1 MHGSSLYFECAEV
14 RSSIYIFARW
24 RASEWLLPR
33 VLQKFYLYTCTHSGQ
48 SQIGDMPK
56 QRKSKSQ
63 LEKKSHDSRQRIEK
77 FLIEKDK
84 TRDAEGSMAR
94 QAALEKLGLQQ
105 EFGFKDHDG
114 IYSYADYS
122 APIKTIDASVAPP
135 VVTEYPEFPR
145 SEFSTPP
152 AFNVDV
158 DRNKKSTQ
166 DTVLPATASRD
177 FSRLRRAQ
185 RIMAKNIIAVS
196 VPLHLN

>member
-1 MHGSSLYFECAEV
+1 
-14 RSSIYIFARW
+14 
-24 RASEWLLPR
+24 
-33 VLQKFYLYTCTHSGQ
+33 
-48 SQIGDMPK
+48 
-56 QRKSKSQ
+56 
-63 LEKKSHDSRQRIEK
+63 
-77 FLIEKDK
+77 
-84 TRDAEGSMAR
+84 MAR

-177 FSRLRRAQ
+177 SLANPRVF
-185 RIMAKNIIAVS
+185 AV
-196 VPLHLN
+196 PRELWLKTLLPFRCRCT

>member
-1 MHGSSLYFECAEV
+1 MNK
-14 RSSIYIFARW
+14 
-24 RASEWLLPR
+24 
-33 VLQKFYLYTCTHSGQ
+33 QK
-48 SQIGDMPK
+48 
-56 QRKSKSQ
+56 KSKSQ

-94 QAALEKLGLQQ
+94 QAALEKLGIQE

-122 APIKTIDASVAPP
+122 APIKMIDASVAPP
-135 VVTEYPEFPR
+135 AVTEYPAYPR

-152 AFNVDV
+152 AFNVAV

-166 DTVLPATASRD
+166 LENTVLPATASRD
-177 FSRLRRAQ
+177 SSRLRRAQ
-185 RIMAKNIIAVS
+185 KIMATNNIAVS
-196 VPLHLN
+196 VPLRL